1 MVFFDL
7 DGTLIDSNGAWVEV
21 DRQFLAKR
29 GLPHSPDYQEV
40 VIHSIFPIAAQY
52 TKDHFGLSESVEEIM
67 GEWLDMARE
76 IYAHQAPLKPG
87 AKEYLEHLSR
97 RGERMALVTSCIPEL
112 CLLALDHHGIRPYF
126 ETFTYSTE
134 VGKLKR
140 EPDVWLLAAE
150 RSHVLP
156 EEVMVFEDSPSSL
169 IGVRTADMRATAV
182 YDPYFADR
190 VDELKELS
198 DGRFIQDYRELL
210 DD

>member
-97 RGERMALVTSCIPEL
+97 RGERMALVTSCI
-112 CLLALDHHGIRPYF
+112 
-126 ETFTYSTE
+126 
-134 VGKLKR
+134 
-140 EPDVWLLAAE
+140 
-150 RSHVLP
+150 RSFVFWPLTTMESVPILRRLP
-156 EEVMVFEDSPSSL
+156 T
-169 IGVRTADMRATAV
+169 VRKW
-182 YDPYFADR
+182 
-190 VDELKELS
+190 ES
-198 DGRFIQDYRELL
+198 
-210 DD
+210 